1 MQMSKGGNLNQP
13 IQQSDGAFLSLFQ
26 QAVELPV
33 DMHPRWIVTCDF
45 QEFQIYDMNQ
55 PQKPAE
61 ILKLSDLPREY
72 CRLNF
77 LVDPKHDRIQQ
88 ELDISIAAGELVG
101 ELYDALQ
108 EQYPNPTDPETLHH
122 LNVLCVRIVFCLYAE
137 KSGIFPKRSQFHD
150 FLEAV
155 PAEYMSTVLGILFL
169 VLDQDFS
176 TRSPVLAKVLSD
188 FPYVGG
194 DLFSDHTI
202 QIPDFTPKIRDLL
215 LKQMSESFD
224 WSQISPPIFGAV
236 FESTLNP
243 ETRHSGG
250 MHYTH
255 RTNIHKALDP
265 LIFTALKNEL
275 AAIRARP
282 LSDPHRKRLLRGFGT
297 RLASLTFLDPACGS
311 GNFLTEAYMCI
322 RSLENGVI
330 RELMTDIEGQVAMSE
345 VIDDRALGIQVS
357 IEQFY
362 GIEINDFAVSVART
376 ALWIAEHQMMLE
388 TSRIIHRDLDFLPLK
403 TSAHIYKGNALLE
416 PWETIVPKD
425 KLRFIIGNPPWL
437 GYSLQSKEQK
447 NELRKL
453 LTGPDGKPWHGAG
466 KLDYVSGWYYKAA
479 QMMQGTEIQTVLVS
493 TNSLTQG
500 EQVSLLWKPLVQ
512 QFGVHINF
520 AHRTFRWDSE
530 AANKAHVH
538 CVVIGFSTGTEPREK
553 LLYTGEI
560 PQKVTHINSYLLDT
574 PDVFVESRA
583 APLCKVPPM
592 VYGNKPTDGQ
602 FLFLTAEVRSD
613 ILAREP
619 ALAPYIRRAYGAEE
633 FINNK
638 ERFCLWLKDAPPKL
652 LNRSPFL
659 KERLDQVQKFRQES
673 PKLATQLSAMTPS
686 LFQEIRQPES
696 EYILVPRHSS
706 EQRLYIP
713 LGFVSPEI
721 IATDAVQIIPNADL
735 LHFGVLTSSA
745 HMAWMRLVCGRLEM
759 RYRYSA
765 YLVYNTFPWPKL
777 NSKLTDAIRKS
788 AQAILDARARHPG
801 TSLADLYSRRSMPSD
816 LLTAHQANDRAVLA
830 AYGLPSNASET
841 DIITYLLRRYKQL
854 KNKSNT
860 TPSSS
865 P

>member
-1 MQMSKGGNLNQP
+1 
-13 IQQSDGAFLSLFQ
+13 
-26 QAVELPV
+26 
-33 DMHPRWIVTCDF
+33 
-45 QEFQIYDMNQ
+45 
-55 PQKPAE
+55 
-61 ILKLSDLPREY
+61 
-72 CRLNF
+72 
-77 LVDPKHDRIQQ
+77 
-88 ELDISIAAGELVG
+88 
-101 ELYDALQ
+101 
-108 EQYPNPTDPETLHH
+108 
-122 LNVLCVRIVFCLYAE
+122 
-137 KSGIFPKRSQFHD
+137 
-150 FLEAV
+150 
-155 PAEYMSTVLGILFL
+155 
-169 VLDQDFS
+169 
-176 TRSPVLAKVLSD
+176 
-188 FPYVGG
+188 
-194 DLFSDHTI
+194 
-202 QIPDFTPKIRDLL
+202 
-215 LKQMSESFD
+215 
-224 WSQISPPIFGAV
+224 
-236 FESTLNP
+236 
-243 ETRHSGG
+243 
-250 MHYTH
+250 
-255 RTNIHKALDP
+255 
-265 LIFTALKNEL
+265 
-275 AAIRARP
+275 
-282 LSDPHRKRLLRGFGT
+282 
-297 RLASLTFLDPACGS
+297 
-311 GNFLTEAYMCI
+311 MCI